1 MDQQME
7 KDGSVVIPGLFDW
20 LSEDFDGQ
28 HPGGILPMVLQEIDM
43 YDWHYRAR
51 PGKPRIGWARNMW
64 FSLIQQ
70 LVRQDPAYY
79 AFYVFFRPDHPWR
92 LISFPYYAKS
102 TYPGESTAFRHI
114 DVNIA
119 NFVRTGRGQN
129 ALQGSLALS
138 MEDDNNCT
146 ELLLGMH
153 RDIREWFDR
162 LRLRGYTKDS
172 YVQRIEPMMW
182 TEDDEHHFGYTWSKQ
197 KCSIGDVRLSL
208 PSLPHGSTGPAT
220 SRRINILPWF
230 VSVGADHQTLDTAE
244 SGTWDDLS
252 RCHRDFHSG
261 TKTPSGLANSTYG
274 GRMDEIFPATV
285 RLGRLGAI
293 SDALIGQT
301 RWDGVDVREELDI
314 LFGDDDMSAWEFVR
328 KWRQHAQQLYVTAF
342 KKLVTAERAT
352 FGANSFFQRAD
363 LGLDVT
369 PAFIKEGVYWP
380 GFQHETSELP
390 PSNTSEASSTSNA
403 GNIGGLSEEDEE
415 EEDDEDEDPNLV
427 ELFPGVTISEGDTLD
442 SESSESL
449 STPSLLSE

>member
-1 MDQQME
+1 ME
-7 KDGSVVIPGLFDW
+7 KDGSVVIPGLFHW

-28 HPGGILPMVLQEIDM
+28 HPSGILPMVLQEIDM

-51 PGKPRIGWARNMW
+51 P
-64 FSLIQQ
+64 
-70 LVRQDPAYY
+70 
-79 AFYVFFRPDHPWR
+79 
-92 LISFPYYAKS
+92 
-102 TYPGESTAFRHI
+102 
-114 DVNIA
+114 
-119 NFVRTGRGQN
+119 
-129 ALQGSLALS
+129 
-138 MEDDNNCT
+138 

-182 TEDDEHHFGYTWSKQ
+182 TEDDEHHFGYTWTKQ

-274 GRMDEIFPATV
+274 GRIDEIFPATV
-285 RLGRLGAI
+285 RLGRLGAF

-328 KWRQHAQQLYVTAF
+328 NWRQHAQQLYVTAF

-352 FGANSFFQRAD
+352 FGANSFFQRAE

-390 PSNTSEASSTSNA
+390 YSNTSEASSTSDA
-403 GNIGGLSEEDEE
+403 GNIGGLSEED
-415 EEDDEDEDPNLV
+415 DEVEDPNSV
-427 ELFPGVTISEGDTLD
+427 ELFPGVTISEGDTFD
-442 SESSESL
+442 SESL